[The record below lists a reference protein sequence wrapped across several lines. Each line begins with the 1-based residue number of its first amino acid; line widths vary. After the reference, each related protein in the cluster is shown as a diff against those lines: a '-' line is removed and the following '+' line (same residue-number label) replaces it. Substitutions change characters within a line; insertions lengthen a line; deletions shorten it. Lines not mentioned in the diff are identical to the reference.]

1 MKKILIGL
9 LLTAA
14 LFVSRAQT
22 QNVLRALEPF
32 YYNSVCSAST
42 TYAFTATG
50 CYILETT
57 GASSF
62 TVTLPTLASVPIGKT
77 YNLKHLGTGAI
88 TFAAN
93 GAETIDGVTST
104 VVRATYQS
112 IAVYKNAA
120 GTAWSIQA
128 GNVGALLLHEGSGTD
143 TSAVPVNLD
152 TVALS
157 GLSPFDTI
165 KVTAIMRVTVGSA
178 IQPSMYDAT
187 DGLNISKTSN
197 SAGVVAGNYFEWT
210 IRQDPTSSTSV
221 IGVVGETDA
230 GNNVNFIQRG
240 PTALAAGWTNPWT
253 LAFRH
258 DGITPG
264 GAVLTWSWSV
274 HKLAR

>member
-1 MKKILIGL
+1 MKKIVIGL
-9 LLTAA
+9 LLAAA

-32 YYNSVCSAST
+32 YYNSVCSTAT
-42 TYAFTATG
+42 TYTFTATG
-50 CYILETT
+50 CYVLETT

-77 YNLKHLGTGAI
+77 YNLKHLGTGTI
-88 TFAAN
+88 TFTAN
-93 GAETIDGVTST
+93 GAETIDGATST

-128 GNVGALLLHEGSGTD
+128 GGVGALLLHEGSGTS
-143 TSAVPVNLD
+143 TSAVAVNLD

-157 GLSPFDTI
+157 GLSPLDTI
-165 KVTAIMRVTVGSA
+165 KVTAIMTMTVGSA

-187 DGLNISKTSN
+187 DGTDIAKPIH

-210 IRQDPTSSTSV
+210 LRRDPASNTNV
-221 IGVVGETDA
+221 IGVVGASDA
-230 GNNVNFIQRG
+230 SNDVTFKERFSVL
-240 PTALAAGWTNPWT
+240 TAGWTNPWT

-258 DGITPG
+258 DGVSG
-264 GAVLTWSWSV
+264 GTLSWSWSV